1 MESIEV
7 EIHIIM
13 RDRVEIEKIL
23 TYLSFALFCK
33 IRRHVAREREGKE
46 EERKEGRRCLLSRS
60 T

>member
-1 MESIEV
+1 MESIRV
-7 EIHIIM
+7 EIHIHILM

-23 TYLSFALFCK
+23 TYLSLVLFCK

-46 EERKEGRRCLLSRS
+46 EERRCLLSRS